1 MKRALVIVLAAL
13 MLTGCTCNDPC
24 NDPDVSVTAYK
35 RELHV
40 YCENDYVIQGYNIQE
55 AEGGYIVTVEVGAK

>member
-13 MLTGCTCNDPC
+13 MLTGCTCNDT
-24 NDPDVSVTAYK
+24 DVSVTAYK

-40 YCENDYVIQGYNIQE
+40 YCENDYAIQGYNIQE

>member
-1 MKRALVIVLAAL
+1 
-13 MLTGCTCNDPC
+13 MLTGCTC

-55 AEGGYIVTVEVGAK
+55 ADGGYIVTVEVGAK

>member
-13 MLTGCTCNDPC
+13 MLTGCTCNDPA
-24 NDPDVSVTAYK
+24 VSVTAYK

>member
-1 MKRALVIVLAAL
+1 MKRAFLIVLASML
-13 MLTGCTCNDPC
+13 LTGCTC

-55 AEGGYIVTVEVGAK
+55 AEGGYIVTVEVGTK

>member
-13 MLTGCTCNDPC
+13 MLTGCTC

-40 YCENDYVIQGYNIQE
+40 YCENDYVIHG
-55 AEGGYIVTVEVGAK
+55 

>member
-1 MKRALVIVLAAL
+1 MKRTLVIVLAAL
-13 MLTGCTCNDPC
+13 MLTGCTC